1 MKEIME
7 ERTEPLFVSSPEQF
21 ASMKNSHAIRWYVL
35 TLPLCH
41 KGQAVGLQRELDRR
55 IRNGE
60 PAFEFFAPSYREI
73 RREDGR
79 LIDTRRALFYN
90 YVFIRS
96 SESEIYRMKR
106 VLPQYN
112 FLPRVKDGQH
122 SYYPYLSDGAMQ
134 NLQWVARAYS
144 NELPA
149 YVPETERLMKGDK
162 VRITAGRFK
171 GVEACVAIQPGAG
184 QKDLVVCVENW
195 LWVPLLHVRPGEYE
209 VIALNNEGK
218 HLYNRLDNERLQSGL
233 HEALRRYHSPEGVTD
248 ADRALAG
255 EALRLYGNLQMA
267 SDVLRCKLY
276 AMLLPAYAILGEK
289 EAYERLCGTIR
300 SILPLI
306 KAEQSR
312 ALLLVTLYGCT
323 DNRLYHVRAHEII
336 DPWRGE
342 AAPSLRKNKLRLLQ
356 RLDDYDRWL
365 GHCPPS
371 GVVVA
376 SGS

>member
-1 MKEIME
+1 MKEILE
-7 ERTEPLFVSSPEQF
+7 ERIGPLFVSSPEQL

-41 KGQAVGLQRELDRR
+41 RGPAVGLQRELERR
-55 IRNGE
+55 LRNGE
-60 PAFEFFAPSYREI
+60 PAFEFFAPSYREV
-73 RREDGR
+73 RHEGDR
-79 LIDTRRALFYN
+79 LIDTHRSLFYN

-96 SESEIYRMKR
+96 SENELYRMKQ

-112 FLPRVKDGQH
+112 FLPRVKNGQY
-122 SYYPYLSDGAMQ
+122 SYYPYLSDKEML

-144 NELPA
+144 NELPV
-149 YVPETERLMKGDK
+149 YVPETKRLMKGDK

-195 LWVPLLHVRPGEYE
+195 LWVPLLHVRSGEYE

-218 HLYNRLDNERLQSGL
+218 HLYSRLDNERLQSGL

-248 ADRALAG
+248 EDRTLAS
-255 EALRLYGNLQMA
+255 ETLRLYGNLQMD
-267 SDVLRCKLY
+267 SDVMRCKLY
-276 AMLLPAYAILGEK
+276 ALLLPAYAILGQT
-289 EAYERLCGTIR
+289 EAYEHLCGTVR
-300 SILPLI
+300 SILPLV

-323 DNRLYHVRAHEII
+323 DNRFYYAQAHELI
-336 DPWRGE
+336 DPWRGDT
-342 AAPSLRKNKLRLLQ
+342 AALRKTKKRLLQ

-365 GHCPPS
+365 GHCPDS
-371 GVVVA
+371 GAALA